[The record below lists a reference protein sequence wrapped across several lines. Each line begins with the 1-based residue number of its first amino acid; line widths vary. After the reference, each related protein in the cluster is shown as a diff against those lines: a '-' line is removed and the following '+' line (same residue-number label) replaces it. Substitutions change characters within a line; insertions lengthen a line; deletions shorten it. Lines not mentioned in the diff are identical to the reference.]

1 MEAKT
6 LHPQTQNTIAAQKE
20 IIDILGQ
27 HFFQGNFEHQLSL
40 VSNALVD
47 IVGKGANDTDES
59 LDNDFEHTNRYI
71 RESVYDLVELQ
82 KFLMRL
88 HISYNNYRQAI
99 NAERNPRPTGAER
112 LKMTLNA

>member
-6 LHPQTQNTIAAQKE
+6 LHPQTLNTIAAQKE
-20 IIDILGQ
+20 IIDIIGQ
-27 HFFQGNFEHQLSL
+27 HFYQGNFEHQLSL

-47 IVGKGANDTDES
+47 IVSKGANDTDES
-59 LDNDFEHTNRYI
+59 LDNDFEYTNRYI

-88 HISYNNYRQAI
+88 HIGYINYKQAI
-99 NAERNPRPTGAER
+99 NLERNPHPTGAER
-112 LKMTLNA
+112 LKMTINA